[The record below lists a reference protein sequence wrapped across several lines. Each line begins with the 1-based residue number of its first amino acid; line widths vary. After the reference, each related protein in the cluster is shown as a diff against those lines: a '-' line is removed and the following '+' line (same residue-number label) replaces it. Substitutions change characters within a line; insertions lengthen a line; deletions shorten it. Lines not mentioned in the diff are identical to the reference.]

1 MFKKK
6 SEFNPFL
13 LRYLGIYY
21 MLIASFYN
29 ACLGFLAKI
38 LSQNL
43 HSFEIVFWRNLIG
56 LFIVLWGIKK
66 AGECDFWRG
75 GHLGLLLFRGFI
87 GVCGMAAFFYNI
99 ANAGLSMAF
108 AFYKTAPI
116 FTALIAGFFFG
127 QKLRAISWFAIFLGF
142 VGFLLTAQPSGG
154 FALTDIVGIVGGLC
168 SGAALASVHELRKYY
183 KANSIVLSYMIAG
196 TLLMAVLLIFGQIY
210 PSDTGL
216 LKGVKFVLPSLYEW
230 GLIAL
235 VALGGVYFQLYLTK
249 AFAAS
254 KKAGI
259 IASISYCDVI
269 FATIFGLF
277 LGEALPNFIAF
288 CGIFVIALSG
298 VLLAK
303 QK

>member
-1 MFKKK
+1 MR
-6 SEFNPFL
+6 EFNPFL
-13 LRYLGIYY
+13 LRHLGIYY

-56 LFIVLWGIKK
+56 LFIVLWAIKK
-66 AGECDFWRG
+66 AGECDFLRG
-75 GHLGLLLFRGFI
+75 GHMWLLLFRGFI

-108 AFYKTAPI
+108 AFYKTAPT
-116 FTALIAGFFFG
+116 FTALIAGFFFA
-127 QKLRAISWFAIFLGF
+127 QKLRVLNWFAILLGF

-154 FALTDIVGIVGGLC
+154 FALTDIVGIIGGLC

-196 TLLMAVLLIFGQIY
+196 TLLMAVLLILGELY
-210 PSDTGL
+210 PKGSGL
-216 LKGVKFVLPSLYEW
+216 LKGVKFSFPNAYEW
-230 GLIAL
+230 LLLGL
-235 VALGGVYFQLYLTK
+235 VALGGYYFQLYLTR

-259 IASISYCDVI
+259 IASISYSDVI
-269 FATIFGLF
+269 FAMIFGLF
-277 LGEALPNFIAF
+277 LGEALPNFIAL

>member
-1 MFKKK
+1 MR
-6 SEFNPFL
+6 EFNPFL
-13 LRYLGIYY
+13 LRHLGIYY

-56 LFIVLWGIKK
+56 FFIVLWAIKK
-66 AGECDFWRG
+66 AGECDFLRG
-75 GHLGLLLFRGFI
+75 GHMWLLLFRGFI

-116 FTALIAGFFFG
+116 FTALIAVFFFA
-127 QKLRAISWFAIFLGF
+127 QKLRALSWFAILLGF

-154 FALTDIVGIVGGLC
+154 FALTDIVGIIGGLC

-196 TLLMAVLLIFGQIY
+196 TLLMAVLLILGELY
-210 PSDTGL
+210 PKGSGL
-216 LKGVKFVLPSLYEW
+216 LKGVKFSFPNAYEW
-230 GLIAL
+230 LLLGL
-235 VALGGVYFQLYLTK
+235 VALGGYYFQLYLTK

-259 IASISYCDVI
+259 IASISYSDVI
-269 FATIFGLF
+269 FAMIFGLF
-277 LGEALPNFIAF
+277 LGEALPNFIAL

>member
-38 LSQNL
+38 LSQNI

-56 LFIVLWGIKK
+56 LFIVLWAIKK

-116 FTALIAGFFFG
+116 FTALIAGFFFA

-230 GLIAL
+230 GLITL

-269 FATIFGLF
+269 FAMIFGLF

>member
-1 MFKKK
+1 
-6 SEFNPFL
+6 
-13 LRYLGIYY
+13 
-21 MLIASFYN
+21 
-29 ACLGFLAKI
+29 
-38 LSQNL
+38 
-43 HSFEIVFWRNLIG
+43 
-56 LFIVLWGIKK
+56 
-66 AGECDFWRG
+66 
-75 GHLGLLLFRGFI
+75 
-87 GVCGMAAFFYNI
+87 MAAFFYNI

-116 FTALIAGFFFG
+116 FTALIAGFFFA
-127 QKLRAISWFAIFLGF
+127 QKLRALSWFAVLLGF

-154 FALTDIVGIVGGLC
+154 FALTDIVGIIGGLC

-196 TLLMAVLLIFGQIY
+196 TLLMAVLLILGELY
-210 PSDTGL
+210 PKGSGL
-216 LKGVKFVLPSLYEW
+216 LKGVKFSFPNAYEW
-230 GLIAL
+230 LLLAL
-235 VALGGVYFQLYLTK
+235 VALGGYYFQLYLTR

-259 IASISYCDVI
+259 IASISYSDVI
-269 FATIFGLF
+269 FAMIFGLF
-277 LGEALPNFIAF
+277 LGEALPNFIAL

>member
-1 MFKKK
+1 M
-6 SEFNPFL
+6 
-13 LRYLGIYY
+13 Y
-21 MLIASFYN
+21 
-29 ACLGFLAKI
+29 
-38 LSQNL
+38 
-43 HSFEIVFWRNLIG
+43 
-56 LFIVLWGIKK
+56 
-66 AGECDFWRG
+66 
-75 GHLGLLLFRGFI
+75 LLLFRGFI

-116 FTALIAGFFFG
+116 FTALIAGFFFA
-127 QKLRAISWFAIFLGF
+127 QKLRALSWFAILLGF

-154 FALTDIVGIVGGLC
+154 FALTDIVGIIGGLC

-196 TLLMAVLLIFGQIY
+196 TLLMAVLLILGELY
-210 PSDTGL
+210 PKGSGL
-216 LKGVKFVLPSLYEW
+216 LKGVKFSFPNAYEW
-230 GLIAL
+230 LLLGL
-235 VALGGVYFQLYLTK
+235 VALGGYYFQLYLTK

-259 IASISYCDVI
+259 IASISYSDVI
-269 FATIFGLF
+269 FAMIFGLF
-277 LGEALPNFIAF
+277 LGEALPNFIAL

>member
-1 MFKKK
+1 MR
-6 SEFNPFL
+6 EFNPFL
-13 LRYLGIYY
+13 LRHLGIYY

-43 HSFEIVFWRNLIG
+43 HSFEIVFWRNLMG
-56 LFIVLWGIKK
+56 LFIVLWAIRKDR
-66 AGECDFWRG
+66 ECDFLRG
-75 GHLGLLLFRGFI
+75 GHMCLLLFRGFI

-116 FTALIAGFFFG
+116 FTALIAGFFFT
-127 QKLRAISWFAIFLGF
+127 QKLRALSWFAILLGF

-154 FALTDIVGIVGGLC
+154 FALTDIVGIIGGLC

-196 TLLMAVLLIFGQIY
+196 TLLMAVLLILGELY
-210 PSDTGL
+210 PKGSGL
-216 LKGVKFVLPSLYEW
+216 LKGVKFSFPNAYEW
-230 GLIAL
+230 LLLAL
-235 VALGGVYFQLYLTK
+235 VALGGYYFQLYLTK

-259 IASISYCDVI
+259 IASISYSDVI
-269 FATIFGLF
+269 FAMIFGLF
-277 LGEALPNFIAF
+277 LGEALPNFIAL

>member
-1 MFKKK
+1 MR
-6 SEFNPFL
+6 EFNPFL
-13 LRYLGIYY
+13 LRHLGIYY

-56 LFIVLWGIKK
+56 LFIVLWAIKK
-66 AGECDFWRG
+66 DRECDFLRG
-75 GHLGLLLFRGFI
+75 GHMCLLLFRGFI

-116 FTALIAGFFFG
+116 FTALIAGFFFA
-127 QKLRAISWFAIFLGF
+127 QKLRALSWFAILLGF

-154 FALTDIVGIVGGLC
+154 FALTDIVGIIGGLC

-196 TLLMAVLLIFGQIY
+196 TLLMAVLLILGELY
-210 PSDTGL
+210 PKGSGL
-216 LKGVKFVLPSLYEW
+216 LKGVKFSFPNAYEW
-230 GLIAL
+230 LLLAL
-235 VALGGVYFQLYLTK
+235 VALGGYYFQLYLTR

-259 IASISYCDVI
+259 IASISYSDVI
-269 FATIFGLF
+269 FAMIFGLF
-277 LGEALPNFIAF
+277 LGEALPNFIAL